1 MNDIYYLLVGM
12 GLGLGMRVL
21 VASLDVAV
29 KEIEKHV
36 PRP

>member
-1 MNDIYYLLVGM
+1 MSDIYYLLVGM
-12 GLGLGMRVL
+12 GIGIGMRVL
-21 VASLDVAV
+21 MALLDVAI

>member
-1 MNDIYYLLVGM
+1 MSDIYYLLFGM

-21 VASLDVAV
+21 MALLDVAI

>member
-12 GLGLGMRVL
+12 GFGLGMRVL
-21 VASLDVAV
+21 IALLDVAI
-29 KEIEKHV
+29 KQIEKHV

>member
-1 MNDIYYLLVGM
+1 MSDIYYLLVGM
-12 GLGLGMRVL
+12 VIGLGMRVL
-21 VASLDVAV
+21 MALLDVAI

>member
-21 VASLDVAV
+21 IALLDVAV

>member
-1 MNDIYYLLVGM
+1 MSDIYYLLVGM
-12 GLGLGMRVL
+12 GLGLCMRVL
-21 VASLDVAV
+21 IALLDVAI

>member
-1 MNDIYYLLVGM
+1 MSDIYFLLVGM
-12 GLGLGMRVL
+12 GLGLFMRVL
-21 VASLDVAV
+21 IALLDVAI